1 LYDKLKIGH
10 TIFHDG
16 IKGIMS
22 YVKIKQPKLADII
35 EDRIESM
42 ILDGSLE
49 LGEKLP
55 AERELAIKF
64 DVSRPSLREA
74 IQRLESKGLLTRRQG
89 GGTYVKEA
97 LREKLADPL
106 FELLNTHPESQYD
119 LLEFRHALEGFSA
132 YYAALRGTADDF
144 EKIKGC
150 YRAIEAA
157 QQDNNLEREIQNVAL
172 FYLSVVEA
180 SHNVVFMHLARGIKP
195 LLEKNISDNVKKL
208 YAYPEVAKKIHLHRL
223 QLLDAILSKQPK
235 VAQKASAQHLMYI
248 EETRSVI
255 LREESSFKRE
265 LGRF

>member
-1 LYDKLKIGH
+1 
-10 TIFHDG
+10 
-16 IKGIMS
+16 MS
-22 YVKIKQPKLADII
+22 YVKIKQPKLADVI
-35 EDRIESM
+35 ENRIESM

-55 AERELAIKF
+55 AERELAKQF

-89 GGTYVKEA
+89 GGTYVQEA

-119 LLEFRHALEGFSA
+119 LIEFRHALEGFSA
-132 YYAALRGTADDF
+132 YYAALRGTAEDF
-144 EKIKGC
+144 DKIKSC
-150 YRAIEAA
+150 YAAIERA
-157 QQDNNLEREIQNVAL
+157 QKKQDLQCEIQNVAL
-172 FYLSVVEA
+172 FYLAVIDA

-195 LLEKNISDNVKKL
+195 LLEKNISDNVQQL
-208 YAYPEVAKKIHLHRL
+208 YAYPEVAKKIHEHRF
-223 QLLDAILSKQPK
+223 QLLEAILSKQPAA
-235 VAQKASAQHLMYI
+235 AQKASAQHLMYI
-248 EETRSVI
+248 EQTRSVI